1 MPSTSALMPK
11 VMRVFD
17 HVKKDHGMEKWSVVN
32 DNEPDLPFYRSGLS
46 CSIPILKRKKRCGG
60 REGREGGRVGE
71 I

>member
-1 MPSTSALMPK
+1 
-11 VMRVFD
+11 
-17 HVKKDHGMEKWSVVN
+17 MERWSVIN